1 MLFVT
6 KSMNSQTDRSK
17 ARKQGFHQRH
27 KFATRQRKRGGERSS
42 FRGKVINIQLKKPKK
57 MSKPYMNARTMSSR
71 IKHGKLGWLA
81 STVHISQDKKAQPC
95 KASMV

>member
-6 KSMNSQTDRSK
+6 KSMNLQTDRSK

-42 FRGKVINIQLKKPKK
+42 FRGKVINRQLQKPKK
-57 MSKPYMNARTMSSR
+57 MSKPYIHARTMTFR
-71 IKHGKLGWLA
+71 IKHGKLGRLA
-81 STVHISQDKKAQPC
+81 FTVHISRDKQAQPC
-95 KASMV
+95 KASMI